1 MTDDQDLLRRHE
13 DNFDDLLDQVTGPGA
28 QWSYEEGVHVASNL
42 YDEHGYGPPYPG
54 DYVPR
59 ERRRLVTGGA

>member
-1 MTDDQDLLRRHE
+1 MNEEELRRRNE
-13 DNFDDLLDQVTGPGA
+13 DAFDDLVDRVTGPEA

-42 YDEHGYGPPYPG
+42 YDAAGHGPPYPA

-59 ERRRLVTGGA
+59 QHRRLVTGGA